1 MTIRIGKKFFIIAA
15 LIIAAVAGAY
25 GYYHFYYTRTP
36 EYTLQIIRTA
46 VKDHDADTFNK
57 HVDIDSIIGKWI
69 DGEME
74 KDESIKANPFAA
86 ALIPVAKNILTTSV
100 KNAVNAAITDTP
112 KATAANTPGQSTPAD
127 TIISEKNDLS
137 IGNISSVK
145 NADKT
150 ADISIVVENK
160 KKNTSTTLKL
170 KAVSLED
177 GTWKITE
184 LENPEEIKNL

>member
-25 GYYHFYYTRTP
+25 GYYHFYYMRTP

-100 KNAVNAAITDTP
+100 KNAVNRGYYGYAEGCRCKHIRAKHAGRYAHLRKGRP
-112 KATAANTPGQSTPAD
+112 LCRQHFFCQKCRQNGRHQYCR
-127 TIISEKNDLS
+127 
-137 IGNISSVK
+137 
-145 NADKT
+145 
-150 ADISIVVENK
+150 
-160 KKNTSTTLKL
+160 
-170 KAVSLED
+170 
-177 GTWKITE
+177 
-184 LENPEEIKNL
+184 

>member
-1 MTIRIGKKFFIIAA
+1 MDWRRNG
-15 LIIAAVAGAY
+15 
-25 GYYHFYYTRTP
+25 
-36 EYTLQIIRTA
+36 
-46 VKDHDADTFNK
+46 
-57 HVDIDSIIGKWI
+57 
-69 DGEME
+69 

-112 KATAANTPGQSTPAD
+112 KAAAANTSGQSTPAD
-127 TIISEKNDLS
+127 TIISEKDDLS